1 MFDSDFITN
10 PYRTYTH
17 LRAAAPL
24 HWADKFRTGAWLVT
38 RYADV
43 LAGLHDPRLSSRR
56 SHTLTAALPSD
67 AQREFSNFNQ
77 IFSKWMLFLDPPE
90 HSRIRKLLNKE
101 FTPNMIQRLRPRIQ
115 HVVDSLLDQA
125 FGKTEIEFMTDF

>member
-24 HWADKFRTGAWLVT
+24 HWADKFRAGAWLVT

-43 LAGLHDPRLSSRR
+43 MGGLHDPRLHAVDTWDGPQPVRCDP
-56 SHTLTAALPSD
+56 LP
-67 AQREFSNFNQ
+67 QR
-77 IFSKWMLFLDPPE
+77 
-90 HSRIRKLLNKE
+90 
-101 FTPNMIQRLRPRIQ
+101 
-115 HVVDSLLDQA
+115 
-125 FGKTEIEFMTDF
+125 

>member
-10 PYRTYTH
+10 PYRTYAH

-43 LAGLHDPRLSSRR
+43 MAGLHDPRLSSQR
-56 SHTLTAALPSD
+56 SHTLTAALPRD
-67 AQREFSNFNQ
+67 MQDEFATFNQ
-77 IFSKWMLFLDPPE
+77 IFSKWMLFLDPPQ
-90 HSRIRKLLNKE
+90 HSRIRN
-101 FTPNMIQRLRPRIQ
+101 F
-115 HVVDSLLDQA
+115 
-125 FGKTEIEFMTDF
+125 

>member
-10 PYRTYTH
+10 PYRTYKH

-43 LAGLHDPRLSSRR
+43 MAGLHDPRLKPTQSYPDCGAP
-56 SHTLTAALPSD
+56 T
-67 AQREFSNFNQ
+67 
-77 IFSKWMLFLDPPE
+77 
-90 HSRIRKLLNKE
+90 
-101 FTPNMIQRLRPRIQ
+101 
-115 HVVDSLLDQA
+115 
-125 FGKTEIEFMTDF
+125 